1 MTWQKAMRSW
11 RSKREKLVECWSK
24 SFRDVA
30 HSASLVGRS
39 AWTNVCKEWF
49 KWSSPFLQA
58 ELWISWPP
66 EASFRS
72 ERNQFTNTATLITVF
87 AVPSCPLN
95 LSGWCSGAAAA
106 PTAAP
111 QSSSCKAKHWQ
122 PETLLRLGVT
132 CASPPSAAC
141 VLPSKTKCSKAF
153 QATGSLAGWQNFYTS
168 SGEKE
173 KAMYFQGSKSCEFES
188 CLKGMRTKGR
198 PPAPAG
204 SWHCP
209 KTICA
214 KTCGKERFIYS
225 MY

>member
-11 RSKREKLVECWSK
+11 RSKREKLAECWSK

-72 ERNQFTNTATLITVF
+72 ERNQFTSTAALITVF
-87 AVPSCPLN
+87 AVPSWPLN

-106 PTAAP
+106 PTAAAP
-111 QSSSCKAKHWQ
+111 QSCFTSSCKAKHWQ

-173 KAMYFQGSKSCEFES
+173 KSNVLSGFKKLWVWELLEGNED
-188 CLKGMRTKGR
+188 
-198 PPAPAG
+198 
-204 SWHCP
+204 
-209 KTICA
+209 
-214 KTCGKERFIYS
+214 
-225 MY
+225 